1 MSGFMKNV
9 QKKILKRAE
18 SMREPVK
25 KEKKAARKLRIGY
38 LVGLAALIV
47 ARKRRRAKR
56 SARRLRNK
64 QGVGPAHI
72 KGVPRAEERGLK
84 HPHKDNGHTAGRLMG
99 SIHPR

>member
-1 MSGFMKNV
+1 MRNV
-9 QKKILKRAE
+9 QKKILKRAK
-18 SMREPVK
+18 SMQRPA
-25 KEKKAARKLRIGY
+25 KKAEKPGPSKLRIGY

-56 SARRLRNK
+56 PARALRNQ

-84 HPHKDNGHTAGRLMG
+84 HPHEENGHAAGPLIG
-99 SIHPR
+99 SIDPS

>member
-1 MSGFMKNV
+1 MRNM

-18 SMREPVK
+18 STRRPAK
-25 KEKKAARKLRIGY
+25 KEEKASRKLWIGY
-38 LVGLAALIV
+38 LVGLAALIM

-56 SARRLRNK
+56 SALRLRNE

-72 KGVPRAEERGLK
+72 KGVPRAEERGMK

-99 SIHPR
+99 SVHPR

>member
-1 MSGFMKNV
+1 MANM
-9 QKKILKRAE
+9 QKKILKRAK
-18 SMREPVK
+18 SKRQPAK
-25 KEKKAARKLRIGY
+25 KVEKRGANKLRIGY
-38 LVGLAALIV
+38 LVGLAALIF

-56 SARRLRNK
+56 PARRLRNK

-72 KGVPRAEERGLK
+72 KGVPRAEELGLK